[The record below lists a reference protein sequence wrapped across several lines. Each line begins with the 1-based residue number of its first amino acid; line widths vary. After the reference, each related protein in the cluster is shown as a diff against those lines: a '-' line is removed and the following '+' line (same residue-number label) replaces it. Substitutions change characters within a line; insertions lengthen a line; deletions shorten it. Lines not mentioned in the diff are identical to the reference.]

1 MNLIVGLGNPGLFY
15 GKNRHNLGF
24 MFIKKFSGDNK
35 IQLDKKQGGARTGKG
50 NIEGI
55 DVILAKP
62 QTYMNESGLAVKR
75 LLDKFKLK
83 PSDLI
88 IIQDDMDLSLGKLR
102 LSCGGG
108 AGGHNGVQSV
118 INETGSPA
126 FTRLRIGVG
135 RPAFIEGA
143 DNSQI
148 VIDYVLSNFSA
159 YEKKEI
165 DKALPQATEALLT
178 LLKDGPERAMNL
190 FN

>member
-1 MNLIVGLGNPGLFY
+1 
-15 GKNRHNLGF
+15 
-24 MFIKKFSGDNK
+24 
-35 IQLDKKQGGARTGKG
+35 
-50 NIEGI
+50 
-55 DVILAKP
+55 
-62 QTYMNESGLAVKR
+62 MNESGLAVKR

-143 DNSQI
+143 DNSQR

-159 YEKKEI
+159 DEKKEI
-165 DKALPQATEALLT
+165 DKALPQATKALST
-178 LLKDGPERAMNL
+178 LLKDGLERAMNL